1 MNETI
6 HFRKVFSTDDHN
18 LVISVSVQRSLNSTN
33 LGLNKKRIVI
43 SAPTTWKPLYSE
55 PIEGI
60 TRRDTRQ
67 YRRIWKPKYWHVS
80 RNKILS
86 RSAYRVLS
94 KLPDNHLALLGWKW
108 RPKQSIDNNVAATLC
123 WKEKELPNTV
133 TCKTTHP
140 LLHLESHS
148 TNIVFGSNSDN
159 TPSTDVKTPE
169 LDDSENEASFCSAED
184 SQHSDEEHNRPFI
197 PTSINDVPKPPL
209 RPSLSK
215 ESNELFADTREKKVI
230 KPYAAEFIDD
240 IVKYSGVDEKL
251 GVFYHV
257 KFVGYPSHE
266 NDTFYYKRCEFPDNE
281 TLAKLLAQGLL
292 KNKIRW
298 DQVTD
303 TKIKGIVKRFLPP
316 NFFHH

>member
-18 LVISVSVQRSLNSTN
+18 LVISVSVRRSLNSTN

-43 SAPTTWKPLYSE
+43 STPTKRKPLYSE
-55 PIEGI
+55 PIEGT

-67 YRRIWKPKYWHVS
+67 SRRIWKPKYWHVS

-108 RPKQSIDNNVAATLC
+108 RPKQSIDNNVAATWR

-140 LLHLESHS
+140 SLHLESHS

-169 LDDSENEASFCSAED
+169 LNDSENEASFCSAED
-184 SQHSDEEHNRPFI
+184 SQHLMKNIIDLLSQLQLTKSLN
-197 PTSINDVPKPPL
+197 PL
-209 RPSLSK
+209 FVLHYLKNPMNYLRTLVKKRSLS
-215 ESNELFADTREKKVI
+215 LM
-230 KPYAAEFIDD
+230 
-240 IVKYSGVDEKL
+240 
-251 GVFYHV
+251 
-257 KFVGYPSHE
+257 
-266 NDTFYYKRCEFPDNE
+266 
-281 TLAKLLAQGLL
+281 LL
-292 KNKIRW
+292 
-298 DQVTD
+298 
-303 TKIKGIVKRFLPP
+303 
-316 NFFHH
+316 